1 MVIHPF
7 YAKFVLLCS
16 HYTLYSSHW
25 QLAVRN
31 NSELLLLGERLR
43 NRRTALDLTQEAVAN
58 QVDISLRF
66 YQMIERGERK
76 VSLDTLIGLSKTLNI
91 SIDFLLFGDVA
102 RTLDNPM
109 SAVLDG
115 LSSHQKA
122 DALKIL
128 QLYAA
133 ACH

>member
-1 MVIHPF
+1 MTHD
-7 YAKFVLLCS
+7 
-16 HYTLYSSHW
+16 
-25 QLAVRN
+25 
-31 NSELLLLGERLR
+31 ELLLLGERLR